1 MVEQTQ
7 ELSALMLIGAI
18 VAFVLFLSLGALLFV
33 IWEVVN
39 MSENI
44 IITM

>member
-33 IWEVVN
+33 IWEVI
-39 MSENI
+39 NI
-44 IITM
+44 MRTV